1 MVEKRRY
8 HYNVGEV
15 KSEII
20 EVILIHKELIKEP
33 FIRKSLQEK
42 CDEIDQS
49 TVNRHLHDLQK
60 LGCLDL
66 ISPSKE
72 TTRANRWNIT
82 TLKQLKNIRQHFP
95 NIELN
100 RYEKSL
106 DIVSQYHLDYISP
119 ARNVI
124 FRVQLL
130 LSTSFFN
137 LCITND
143 TKTLHDK
150 ASEIYKFGK
159 GFENDLLIQSY
170 IDDIYAKLTN
180 IIIDNIPFL
189 LSVWNRHI
197 HNSLKTNIQ
206 SDPSQYLQT
215 FSLSREPFQKVLND
229 IKPQAEDVKGDV
241 IGRKLVKLLSLRI
254 AHEIFRTSLQE
265 ISDEMNL
272 KRIALKLVS
281 DITDD
286 MFNKMVEEDPQGLY
300 HKMVRINNHQR
311 EIQYNGPFIL
321 FDHCFEDDILNETVS
336 PEENEFMKRKKSS
349 VQKDTKA
356 IISYDEWY
364 IRSKLNASGNG
375 NIMSECTAYD
385 NLYNEYL
392 IKYMIPCVEAF

>member
-1 MVEKRRY
+1 MVGKRRY
-8 HYNVGEV
+8 HYNMGEV

-20 EVILIHKELIKEP
+20 EVILRHKGLIKEP

-72 TTRANRWNIT
+72 TTRKNRWNIA
-82 TLKQLKNIRQHFP
+82 TLKQLEKIRHHFP
-95 NIELN
+95 NVELN

-106 DIVSQYHLDYISP
+106 DIVSRYHLDYISL

-137 LCITND
+137 LCITNY
-143 TKTLHDK
+143 TKTLCDK
-150 ASEIYKFGK
+150 ASEIYKFRE
-159 GFENDLLIQSY
+159 GFEDYLLIQSY
-170 IDDIYAKLTN
+170 IDYIYAKLTN
-180 IIIDNIPFL
+180 TIFKNTPFL

-215 FSLSREPFQKVLND
+215 LSLSKEQFKKILSD
-229 IKPQAEDVKGDV
+229 IKPQAEDVKEEV

-254 AHEIFRTSLQE
+254 SHEIFRTSFQE
-265 ISDEMNL
+265 IADEKNL
-272 KRIALKLVS
+272 KRMALKLAS

-286 MFNKMVEEDPQGLY
+286 IFNRVVEEDPQGLY
-300 HKMVRINNHQR
+300 HKMVEINNHQR
-311 EIQYNGPFIL
+311 KIQYNSPFII
-321 FDHCFEDDILNETVS
+321 FDHCFGDDILNDTVS
-336 PEENEFMKRKKSS
+336 PEEQKFIKKI
-349 VQKDTKA
+349 QD
-356 IISYDEWY
+356 
-364 IRSKLNASGNG
+364 RL
-375 NIMSECTAYD
+375 
-385 NLYNEYL
+385 
-392 IKYMIPCVEAF
+392 